1 MSALEV
7 FGSMSQG
14 DVVSWTTMITGYVQN
29 GHANDAVKLF
39 RQILLVDMKLDP
51 IIITSVLAAIAS
63 LAALQQG
70 KEIHGYTI
78 RRGILA
84 NVFVGS
90 ALIDMYAK
98 CGNVDIAQK
107 VFYQLPEKNVVSWT
121 AMIVG
126 YGMHGLSGDAF
137 TFFSQMQQAGIKP
150 NHITFIGLLSACS
163 HAGLVDKG
171 RQYFDCMTKDYCIKP
186 QIDHYACMI
195 DILGRAGHLDEAL
208 RFLNMMPLEPGPA
221 IWGSILG
228 ACRIYRNIKLGKL
241 AAEHLFDL
249 EPNNPGNYVLLSNIY
264 ASAGKWDDVKSV
276 RKMMED
282 IGLEKRP
289 GCSWIEV
296 KNKVHAFTVGDQ
308 SHPQMDKIIAMLES
322 LVGQIKG
329 AGYVPET
336 NFAMYDVEEEDKE
349 NTLCYHS
356 EKLAIAFGLLNT
368 CPHTRL
374 RIIKNLRVCGDC
386 HTAFKFISKIVER
399 EIVVRDASRF
409 HCFKDGVCSC
419 GNYW

>member
-14 DVVSWTTMITGYVQN
+14 DVVSWTTMIAGYVQN

-264 ASAGKWDDVKSV
+264 TQSGRWDEAVQV
-276 RKMMED
+276 RALMKDRELKKM
-282 IGLEKRP
+282 P
-289 GCSWIEV
+289 GCSWINV
-296 KNKVHAFTVGDQ
+296 KNRVHAFV
-308 SHPQMDKIIAMLES
+308 A
-322 LVGQIKG
+322 
-329 AGYVPET
+329 
-336 NFAMYDVEEEDKE
+336 EEV
-349 NTLCYHS
+349 TS
-356 EKLAIAFGLLNT
+356 T
-368 CPHTRL
+368 C
-374 RIIKNLRVCGDC
+374 
-386 HTAFKFISKIVER
+386 
-399 EIVVRDASRF
+399 
-409 HCFKDGVCSC
+409 
-419 GNYW
+419 